1 MIRVDEGHLEI
12 KGTEDILI
20 AEYKFLTN
28 QLKETFG
35 EDEIREYFEVGMMPI
50 EKIREENKK
59 NEKEISD
66 KLKKFFE
73 ELSEL
78 LKETDDEED

>member
-1 MIRVDEGHLEI
+1 
-12 KGTEDILI
+12 
-20 AEYKFLTN
+20 
-28 QLKETFG
+28 
-35 EDEIREYFEVGMMPI
+35 MPI